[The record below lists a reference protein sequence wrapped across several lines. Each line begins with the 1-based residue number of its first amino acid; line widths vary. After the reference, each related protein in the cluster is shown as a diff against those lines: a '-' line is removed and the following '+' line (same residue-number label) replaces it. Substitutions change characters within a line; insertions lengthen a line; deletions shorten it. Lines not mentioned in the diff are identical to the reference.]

1 MGKKL
6 TIFLIDGTEIGPRTI
21 EIGNWSGKA
30 VYSQR
35 ASLPKFIEREEFNR
49 PGVYILKSMP
59 NSDNYNERIYI
70 GEAEN
75 LRKRLKQHLADS
87 YKDFIE
93 IVAFISKDEMLTKSH
108 IKYLESRVITSAK
121 DAKNAEIDN
130 AVQPELTSLPEA
142 DISDMEYFLEQIK
155 LILPVVNFMFLVP
168 STLNQSEEIN
178 LSNPTKNNNEI
189 IYTLKS
195 KRMAAKLIET
205 EKGYVV
211 LSGSQS
217 SKSTSNS
224 ISQGWVKQ
232 RNKLIETGI
241 LIDEGQFYIFK
252 ENAIFSSISAAT
264 AVILGRQAAGPVEWI
279 DEYGKTFKH
288 NQEKKF
294 EQTYEEEL

>member
-6 TIFLIDGTEIGPRTI
+6 TIFLVDGSEIGPRTI

-35 ASLPKFIEREEFNR
+35 SSLPKVIERLEFNR

-59 NSDNYNERIYI
+59 NNDNYNERIYI

-87 YKDFIE
+87 DRDFIE
-93 IVAFISKDEMLTKSH
+93 IVAFVSKDEMLTKSH
-108 IKYLESRVITSAK
+108 IKYLESRVITLAK
-121 DAKNAEIDN
+121 EAKTAEIDN
-130 AVQPELTSLPEA
+130 TVQPELTSLPEA
-142 DISDMEYFLEQIK
+142 DISDMEYFLDQIK

-168 STLNQSEEIN
+168 STVKQAEDTTVSEQ
-178 LSNPTKNNNEI
+178 PKNNSKI
-189 IYTLKS
+189 IYTVKS
-195 KRMAAKLIET
+195 KKVDAKLIET

-217 SKSTSNS
+217 SKITTNS
-224 ISQGWVKQ
+224 ISEGWIKQ
-232 RNKLIETGI
+232 RNKLIETGV
-241 LIDEGQFYIFK
+241 LIDGGEFYIFK

-264 AVILGRQAAGPVEWI
+264 AVVLGRQAAGPVEWV
-279 DEYGKTFKH
+279 DDHGKTFKQ

-294 EQTYEEEL
+294 EREDDQEI

>member
-6 TIFLIDGTEIGPRTI
+6 TIFLVDGSETGPRTI

-35 ASLPKFIEREEFNR
+35 SSLPKIIERQEFNR

-59 NSDNYNERIYI
+59 NNDSYNERMYI

-87 YKDFIE
+87 DRDFTE

-108 IKYLESRVITSAK
+108 IKYLESRIITLAK
-121 DAKNAEIDN
+121 EAKTAEIDN
-130 AVQPELTSLPEA
+130 TVQPELTTLPEA
-142 DISDMEYFLEQIK
+142 DISDMEYFLDQIK
-155 LILPVVNFMFLVP
+155 LIFPVVNFMFLVP
-168 STLNQSEEIN
+168 STLKQSENATVLEQP
-178 LSNPTKNNNEI
+178 SNNSEMV
-189 IYTLKS
+189 YTVNS
-195 KRMAAKLIET
+195 KKVAAKLIET

-217 SKSTSNS
+217 SKTTSNS
-224 ISQGWVKQ
+224 ISEGWIKQ
-232 RNKLIETGI
+232 RNKLIETGV
-241 LIDEGQFYIFK
+241 LIDGGEFYIFK
-252 ENAIFSSISAAT
+252 DNAIFSSISAAT
-264 AVILGRQAAGPVEWI
+264 AVVLGRQAAGPVEWV
-279 DEYGKTFKH
+279 DPAGRTFKQ

-294 EQTYEEEL
+294 EGELNEEN